1 MGSGNLAVVTGASS
15 GIGWEMSK
23 QLAARGYDLLL
34 VARREDRLRALAS
47 EVSHQTGRNT
57 DVLGADLTQPSE
69 RRKLVSALESRKETL
84 HLLVNN
90 AGVGMVG
97 PTVAPP
103 LDRIMKLIE
112 LNITA
117 VTELSYETAKIMIP
131 RRAGGLINVASTA
144 SFQAVPYMNVYS
156 AAKAYVLS
164 FTEALGEELREYG
177 IRVMAL
183 CPGYTK
189 TEFQAVAGVKYDD
202 TRFRS
207 VMSAAA
213 CARAGLDDFDK
224 GKRISVTGLGNKL
237 LVLSSWIAPRSITL
251 KIGSRLMKNRA
262 GQPLND
268 E

>member
-84 HLLVNN
+84 QLLVNN

-103 LDRIMKLIE
+103 LERIMKL
-112 LNITA
+112 
-117 VTELSYETAKIMIP
+117 
-131 RRAGGLINVASTA
+131 
-144 SFQAVPYMNVYS
+144 
-156 AAKAYVLS
+156 
-164 FTEALGEELREYG
+164 ALMSPCG
-177 IRVMAL
+177 
-183 CPGYTK
+183 
-189 TEFQAVAGVKYDD
+189 
-202 TRFRS
+202 TRSGTR
-207 VMSAAA
+207 
-213 CARAGLDDFDK
+213 
-224 GKRISVTGLGNKL
+224 
-237 LVLSSWIAPRSITL
+237 W
-251 KIGSRLMKNRA
+251 
-262 GQPLND
+262 
-268 E
+268 